1 MKNNKDE
8 KIRISIIN
16 GFLGSGKTTLLTHYI
31 SELLKNDEKI
41 KIIMN
46 EFGTFDI
53 DSNSISKEI
62 EVHSLINGCVC
73 CDLKQELVYELKAIA
88 LKGDVNHVIIEAT
101 GIAHSLELL
110 VACQDPQIVNFF
122 EKPIIYGVLDATR
135 FLERHQYTENTVS
148 LMEDQLKLSDMII
161 INKIDLVTDDSL
173 EKIDKQL
180 SIICAS
186 IPTYKTTYGQVSLEE
201 LDLPGKDR
209 EISSHHHHHHGIK
222 SMTYTFTG
230 PIDRQLFYQF
240 IMKLP
245 ESVLRLKGYVS
256 FRDQPNAIYEFQYAY
271 GLPDYGIIGMHL
283 PLTIVI
289 IGETLDTN
297 HIRNQLDMLQFT

>member
-1 MKNNKDE
+1 
-8 KIRISIIN
+8 
-16 GFLGSGKTTLLTHYI
+16 
-31 SELLKNDEKI
+31 
-41 KIIMN
+41 MN

-53 DSNSISKEI
+53 DSNSISNEI

>member
-53 DSNSISKEI
+53 DSNSISNKI

-101 GIAHSLELL
+101 GIAHPLELL

-271 GLPDYGIIGMHL
+271 GLPDYGIIGMQL

>member
-46 EFGTFDI
+46 EFGTVDI
-53 DSNSISKEI
+53 DSNSISNKI

-101 GIAHSLELL
+101 GIAHPLELL

-161 INKIDLVTDDSL
+161 INKIDLVTDDSI

-180 SIICAS
+180 SLICAS

-240 IMKLP
+240 IMKLS

-271 GLPDYGIIGMHL
+271 GLPDYGIIGMQL